1 MTARTYES
9 LSDNFDLVIN
19 ENNFHRIAQRNAETF
34 WNYKHN
40 YIVHILNTNPKEIDV
55 ENDLTIKETLLKEKE
70 ELKIKLPSKLI
81 EKLIHF

>member
-34 WNYKHN
+34 
-40 YIVHILNTNPKEIDV
+40 
-55 ENDLTIKETLLKEKE
+55 
-70 ELKIKLPSKLI
+70 
-81 EKLIHF
+81 